1 MTVLRTARRA
11 SLVLGSLLCGAWLLA
26 FHLDRTMADPPQ
38 AVRQVLDAG
47 VFAWLLLILGLDPGP
62 AKPQQ
67 DPGPVIVGPSVLIA
81 TTLFA
86 AFLLFQ
92 STPDM
97 KVAAAVIAL
106 SGAIGAFLLWRFA
119 RNHSDEIGEA
129 RFGPDGREL

>member
-1 MTVLRTARRA
+1 MTVLRMARRA
-11 SLVLGSLLCGAWLLA
+11 SLVLGLLLCGAWLLA
-26 FHLDRTMADPPQ
+26 LYLDRTMTDPPQ

-47 VFAWLLLILGLDPGP
+47 VFVWLLLVFGIEPGP

-67 DPGPVIVGPSVLIA
+67 DPGPVIVGAAVLIA

-86 AFLLFQ
+86 AIVLFR
-92 STPDM
+92 SAPDM

-119 RNHSDEIGEA
+119 RNHKDEIGEA
-129 RFGPDGREL
+129 RFGPDGRQL